1 MQSWPI
7 PKDPDEVLD
16 YYFDWSDRLE
26 VGETIASSTLT
37 PSAGAG
43 ITISNKA
50 NVGSMVS
57 FNVSGGVE
65 GENVDITCRVVT
77 NFPRTYDCTSRLR
90 VRSR

>member
-1 MQSWPI
+1 MQTWPV

-26 VGETIASSTLT
+26 VGETITSSTLT
-37 PSAGAG
+37 PSTGAT
-43 ITISNKA
+43 ISISNKQ

-57 FNVSGGVE
+57 FVVTGGAD

-77 NFPRTYDCTSRLR
+77 SFPRTYDMTGRLR
-90 VRSR
+90 IRSR